1 MLVARR
7 ELGRRIAF
15 LIAAKSYNR
24 PLVGLLARATGAL
37 PVARAMDNMKPG
49 QGTIKLADPM
59 HNPSLI
65 RGIGTNFL
73 EYHPHDTLTLPAVNG
88 VVNTGEIAEIKSA
101 EELILRKPFK
111 NENAIKQLTGVDSIK
126 VNENGDYEGSVSPEE
141 LENYEG
147 IKFKHAQHVDQTK
160 VYNAVFET
168 LENNGCVG
176 IFPEGGSHDRPNLL
190 PLKAGVALM
199 ALGALAK
206 NPDCGVK
213 IIPVGMNYFHAHK
226 FRSRAVI
233 EFGSPVEVP
242 PELVEKYKNNQRREA
257 VGELLDTIYQAL
269 VAVTV
274 TSPDYETL
282 MVIQAARRLYN
293 PTGKKVPLP
302 MVVELNRR
310 LVNGYKHYQN
320 DPRILDLK
328 NQVMDYN
335 RQLRLLGIRDH
346 QVQHAKF
353 SIVRVVAVLVY
364 RFAKLLIMSIG
375 TLPGLALF
383 GPVFILAKVISVKK
397 SREAV
402 AASSVKIQGR
412 DVMSTWKLL
421 VALAFAPLLYAFY
434 TAILTYWTWRN
445 RVWGQVPEWVP
456 LWSIIPFGFWF
467 FPSVT
472 YAALRIGEIGMD
484 ILKSLPPLVLSLN
497 PTSANTLYRLRQRRE
512 QLSEHVTQLINTLG
526 PELYPD
532 FNHMRIVGDPLR
544 DTLFENA
551 HGDDAEDIDY
561 DDSGRAENRHGR
573 RSSSSSRHLPRNE
586 SFPELGKFGFFSTQP
601 PSRTQSRSSSQMS
614 RRSRTPSQSL
624 GGTADWLKPLSTSA
638 NVNSKSELDEVSR
651 RIHGAMRERGEVRRR
666 RQSLAEADDDEGRSG
681 SEGSDDESDSE
692 GPMMHRKAI

>member
-1 MLVARR
+1 
-7 ELGRRIAF
+7 
-15 LIAAKSYNR
+15 
-24 PLVGLLARATGAL
+24 
-37 PVARAMDNMKPG
+37 
-49 QGTIKLADPM
+49 
-59 HNPSLI
+59 
-65 RGIGTNFL
+65 
-73 EYHPHDTLTLPAVNG
+73 
-88 VVNTGEIAEIKSA
+88 
-101 EELILRKPFK
+101 
-111 NENAIKQLTGVDSIK
+111 
-126 VNENGDYEGSVSPEE
+126 
-141 LENYEG
+141 
-147 IKFKHAQHVDQTK
+147 
-160 VYNAVFET
+160 
-168 LENNGCVG
+168 
-176 IFPEGGSHDRPNLL
+176 
-190 PLKAGVALM
+190 M

-666 RQSLAEADDDEGRSG
+666 RQSLAEAGDDEGRSG
-681 SEGSDDESDSE
+681 SEESEDESDSE